1 MKDNLIEESNIG
13 SSKRFICL
21 IIFVA
26 LSIIF
31 LITTIVFITLYINE
45 KNDGENTDTKNSE
58 NDSPKVEDRFIKVL
72 SRVSES
78 GGAYMSQGKHD
89 IIDSPYFKYVDIFN
103 TKSKGSL
110 ILLEKYKTYQQ
121 TSEYTCGIA
130 SLIMAVY
137 HLDGTVLNETEMAIK
152 AKSAPDAGTIP
163 INLEKVITELGY
175 DFDSPTKYV
184 NNTDELP
191 TRNEEVF
198 AEYIKKTLKNNESII
213 IASNDWGGHYS
224 NIIGY
229 DDMGTDNIEDD
240 VIFLADPYDT
250 TDHINDGFTI
260 FNYERY
266 YAQMLSPIEGL
277 EASSFLARLASK
289 GLHVE
294 KQTRP
299 AGSCVIVA
307 NHASAIDLYTISAF
321 GFDNI
326 VYITKGW
333 VFKLP
338 FFRYVMNGA
347 GYIDAETTTPEEILA
362 RCKNAVEKG
371 CDIVFFPQ
379 GSRKDPQ
386 ARFKSGAFYL
396 AKELNL
402 PVVPVG
408 IAGTQKM
415 LPAGKIMIEPARLV
429 LKMFPVIAPKDYVGE
444 LGHLHMAQ
452 AAKKQIMD
460 FFNEETK
467 ERL

>member
-31 LITTIVFITLYINE
+31 LITTIVFIVLYLNE

-72 SRVSES
+72 SRVSEN
-78 GGAYMSQGKHD
+78 GGAYISQGKHD
-89 IIDSPYFKYVDIFN
+89 IINSPYFKYVDIFN

-152 AKSAPDAGTIP
+152 AKSAPGAGTIP

-191 TRNEEVF
+191 NRNEEVF

-229 DDMGTDNIEDD
+229 DDMGTDNIGDD

-277 EASSFLARLASK
+277 EDY
-289 GLHVE
+289 
-294 KQTRP
+294 
-299 AGSCVIVA
+299 I
-307 NHASAIDLYTISAF
+307 LYFNTI
-321 GFDNI
+321 
-326 VYITKGW
+326 K
-333 VFKLP
+333 
-338 FFRYVMNGA
+338 R
-347 GYIDAETTTPEEILA
+347 
-362 RCKNAVEKG
+362 KNK
-371 CDIVFFPQ
+371 
-379 GSRKDPQ
+379 
-386 ARFKSGAFYL
+386 
-396 AKELNL
+396 
-402 PVVPVG
+402 
-408 IAGTQKM
+408 
-415 LPAGKIMIEPARLV
+415 
-429 LKMFPVIAPKDYVGE
+429 
-444 LGHLHMAQ
+444 
-452 AAKKQIMD
+452 
-460 FFNEETK
+460 
-467 ERL
+467 